1 MMTLAMSEHAD
12 PPAGEPTERT
22 IGFGDLLRGVNLR
35 DFFDMV
41 RGELG
46 LVLTSARLAVHAKP
60 ILMPIA
66 VALVMLRLFLLVG
79 VIVVLGGAITMIMML
94 RGLTRLHRKDAESS

>member
-1 MMTLAMSEHAD
+1 MTLAMSEHAD